1 MSCSKVGAVYI
12 TLGVIG
18 NARVAEVR
26 KHTEVVFFEPRHFWL
41 CASVC
46 AAAIAV
52 VLSQGGAEPAVR
64 LVGLV
69 LQLLGIVTVVWG
81 IVETREFFGMQSP
94 LKLLVQWLSRFPL
107 RRRTIAVAVGEA
119 VEANDALSV
128 RGHKSWPIDPTA
140 PLEQRV
146 SALERNLPLVQE
158 RISNFQTELDRT
170 AQALNDQL
178 RFEQQHRLALSHE
191 LQNQLKTYGTGG
203 LHISAIGAAWVFLGT
218 VFGTASIEISV
229 LLK

>member
-1 MSCSKVGAVYI
+1 MRASQSFGN
-12 TLGVIG
+12 TL
-18 NARVAEVR
+18 RWLF
-26 KHTEVVFFEPRHFWL
+26 HEPRHFWL

-52 VLSQGGAEPAVR
+52 VLRQGGAEPVVR

-94 LKLLVQWLSRFPL
+94 LKLLLQWLSRFPL

-119 VEANDALSV
+119 VEASDALSA
-128 RGHKSWPIDPTA
+128 RGHTSWPIDPTA
-140 PLEQRV
+140 LLEQRV
-146 SALERNLPLVQE
+146 SALERNLSLVQE
-158 RISNFQTELDRT
+158 RISTFQAEFDRT
-170 AQALNDQL
+170 AQALKDQL
-178 RFEQQHRLALSHE
+178 RFEQQYRLALSHE
-191 LQNQLKTYGTGG
+191 LHSQLKTYGTGG
-203 LHISAIGAAWVFLGT
+203 LHISAIGAAWVFFGT
-218 VFGTASIEISV
+218 VFGTASIEISA